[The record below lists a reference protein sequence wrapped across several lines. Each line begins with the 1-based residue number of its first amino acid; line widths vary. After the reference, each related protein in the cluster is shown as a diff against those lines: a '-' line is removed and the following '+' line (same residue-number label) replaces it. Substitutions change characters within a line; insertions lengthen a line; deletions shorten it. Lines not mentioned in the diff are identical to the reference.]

1 MDGKTVIYEKTLIMN
16 GFVYARSGLPK
27 KSNTY
32 WECRYL
38 RRKECTARVTTT
50 IVNNEIVVLRETDHD
65 HPPNKE
71 EAQAEIHKQAL
82 KRRAENPEAGLPSLM
97 IRTELAGVSAG
108 VLAHLPETE
117 NLAKTIRRVKR
128 INLPPNPKSILE
140 LGVVPEEYQKTLSG
154 DKFLFYDSSHDELA
168 LNIDLDA
175 GQRVLAFG
183 TRRNIE
189 ILATSNTWYLDGTFK
204 VQYCVHTYKPQL

>member
-1 MDGKTVIYEKTLIMN
+1 MDGKPVVLDKTLIMS
-16 GFVYARSGLPK
+16 GFIYARSGLPRGT
-27 KSNTY
+27 NTY

-38 RRKECTARVTTT
+38 RRGECTARATTT
-50 IVNNEIVVLRETDHD
+50 IVNNEIVVLRESEHD

-71 EAQAEIHKQAL
+71 EAQAQIHMLTL
-82 KRRAENPEAGLPSLM
+82 KRRAENPEAGLPSSM

-108 VLAHLPETE
+108 VLAHLPQTE

-128 INLPPNPKSILE
+128 SNLPPNPKSILDLTE
-140 LGVVPEEYQKTLSG
+140 LPEEYQRTLSG
-154 DKFLFYDSSHDELA
+154 DKFLLYDSAHNELA
-168 LNIDLDA
+168 LDINLEADK
-175 GQRVLAFG
+175 RVLVFG

-204 VQYCVHTYKPQL
+204 VKYLI